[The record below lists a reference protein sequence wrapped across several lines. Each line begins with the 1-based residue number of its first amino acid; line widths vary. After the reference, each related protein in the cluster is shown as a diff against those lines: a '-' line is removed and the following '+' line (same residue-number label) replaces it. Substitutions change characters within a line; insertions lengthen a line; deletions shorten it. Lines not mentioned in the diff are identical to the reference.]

1 MPVYDNIGPGY
12 SRHRCA
18 DPRIVE
24 KTVNTLGLAPPGIL
38 ADVGAGTGN
47 YSRAIAD
54 LGFHI
59 RAVEPSEAMHRQ
71 AISHDAVDWYRGTA
85 EAIPLPDHSVDGV
98 FCILA
103 SHHFS
108 SLASAA
114 DEMARI
120 CSTGPL
126 VWLTFDPRMAET
138 PWISDYFPEIWER
151 AFAIAPPLEGVCRL
165 LEIHTRRH
173 VTIIP
178 WSVPHDLQDRFMA
191 AGWRTPEL
199 YLDPEVRA
207 GISAFALAGQDAL
220 DDDLERLKKDIES
233 GTWSARYRHILD
245 RDAIDWGYRFLK
257 AGYVLHDRGY
267 F

>member
-1 MPVYDNIGPGY
+1 MPVYDRIGPGY
-12 SRHRCA
+12 PRHRCA

-59 RAVEPSEAMHRQ
+59 RAVDPSETMRRQ
-71 AISHDAVDWYRGTA
+71 GVSHDGVDWYSGTA

-114 DEMARI
+114 AEMARV
-120 CSTGPL
+120 STGP
-126 VWLTFDPRMAET
+126 VVVLTFDPRLAEN
-138 PWISDYFPEIWER
+138 PWISDYFPEIWES
-151 AFAIAPPLEGVCRL
+151 AFTIAPPLEEVCR
-165 LEIHTRRH
+165 IFGTHARRQ
-173 VTIIP
+173 VTVTP
-178 WSVPHDLQDRFMA
+178 WHVPHDLQDRFMA
-191 AGWRTPEL
+191 AGWRTPEM
-199 YLDPEVRA
+199 YLDPDVRA

-220 DDDLERLKKDIES
+220 DDGLERLKKDIES
-233 GTWSARYRHILD
+233 GTWSALYRHILD

-257 AGYVLHDRGY
+257 AQ
-267 F
+267 